1 MELFKIIKNGWA
13 NIWLSRIQ
21 KGKTRV
27 ELEKDHRY
35 EIRWVWYH
43 TILAGEVLLTN
54 ILLTAIL
61 VVLLSSCAT
70 HTVKTTEYTPVVQGR
85 GLQPEELLLDVGVTI
100 MDAGLDKF
108 IKNDEDLFDKISKIS
123 NADLKDGG
131 EGAFYIFLKQQKKLQ
146 NKFR

>member
-43 TILAGEVLLTN
+43 TILAIELLICN
-54 ILLTAIL
+54 ILLLWIAIAL
-61 VVLLSSCAT
+61 T
-70 HTVKTTEYTPVVQGR
+70 
-85 GLQPEELLLDVGVTI
+85 
-100 MDAGLDKF
+100 
-108 IKNDEDLFDKISKIS
+108 
-123 NADLKDGG
+123 
-131 EGAFYIFLKQQKKLQ
+131 
-146 NKFR
+146 